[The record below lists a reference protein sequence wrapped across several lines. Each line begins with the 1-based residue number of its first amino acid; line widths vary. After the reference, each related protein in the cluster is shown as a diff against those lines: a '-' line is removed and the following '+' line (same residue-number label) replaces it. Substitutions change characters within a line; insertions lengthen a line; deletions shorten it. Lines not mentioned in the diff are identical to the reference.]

1 VKLFPI
7 VDPSL
12 GEDFFNTHLKVHWSR
27 VKVVYEEVTQEKM
40 VNVVTIRM
48 DPQEKV
54 EWLKIWN
61 GDQII

>member
-12 GEDFFNTHLKVHWSR
+12 GEDLLNTHLKVHWSR

-40 VNVVTIRM
+40 VNVVTIRV
-48 DPQEKV
+48 DPQEKM